1 MLRFFVSDIKRISD
15 TPHPMQA
22 IIDSEA
28 GYRHPYTATEQPDSY
43 RRLSDVPYKKTL
55 EWDAIK

>member
-1 MLRFFVSDIKRISD
+1 MLRFFASDIKRISD

-22 IIDSEA
+22 IIDREA
-28 GYRHPYTATEQPDSY
+28 GYRHSYTATERPDSY

-55 EWDAIK
+55 EWDEIK